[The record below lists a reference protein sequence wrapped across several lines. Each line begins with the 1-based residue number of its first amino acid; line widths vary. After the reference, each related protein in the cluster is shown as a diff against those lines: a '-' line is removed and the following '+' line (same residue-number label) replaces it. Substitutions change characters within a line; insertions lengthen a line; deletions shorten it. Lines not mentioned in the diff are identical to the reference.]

1 MAQDRVKWQA
11 GSPEINNEHSRYVKE
26 EDYSELL
33 SKYWLL
39 RKDSAT

>member
-1 MAQDRVKWQA
+1 VA
-11 GSPEINNEHSRYVKE
+11 GSPEHNNEYSRYVKG

-39 RKDSAT
+39 RRDSAP